1 MVPGAE
7 KRTQKAEETKTSG
20 GDQRQRRSPRAGRAS
35 GRGEGGPCGPSLP
48 YLLASVGAAATHV
61 CPVWLRLPGVMGGR
75 EPSLGHLLGAGQ
87 LPPAE
92 LLICLLV
99 HYQQPGLPL
108 HSLDPLHH
116 LGRMGDRSGSVAHI
130 PGSTWAMAPL
140 WAGPGVQ
147 AGGWSAWAAGRTE
160 RPAGPAPH
168 PQTPA
173 APSLCTQAP
182 DTEVQAARA
191 SGSSQSLALSPGSSP
206 AGLGRGCRVGQLGKS
221 CLEVTKMVHS
231 GASGFQSAC

>member
-7 KRTQKAEETKTSG
+7 KGPQKAEETKTSG
-20 GDQRQRRSPRAGRAS
+20 GDQRQRWSSKAERAS
-35 GRGEGGPCGPSLP
+35 GRGEGGPCGPSPP

-61 CPVWLRLPGVMGGR
+61 CPVWLWLPGVVGGR
-75 EPSLGHLLGAGQ
+75 EPSLGHLLSAGQ

-99 HYQQPGLPL
+99 HHQQPGLPL

-116 LGRMGDRSGSVAHI
+116 LGRMGDRSRSVARI

-140 WAGPGVQ
+140 WAGPGMQ
-147 AGGWSAWAAGRTE
+147 AGSWSAWAGGRTE

-168 PQTPA
+168 PQTPE
-173 APSLCTQAP
+173 APSLGTRAL
-182 DTEVQAARA
+182 DTEVQAVRA

-206 AGLGRGCRVGQLGKS
+206 GRAGKGLQGRAAG
-221 CLEVTKMVHS
+221 
-231 GASGFQSAC
+231 